1 MKAEY
6 LTHMGDDLMVVNA
19 ARVSFDKQSTWLNSP
34 PKLYEVR
41 DAEETYER
49 WEVEWML
56 NAKDQKLIEYL
67 AANNH
72 WTPFSHP
79 QIQFR
84 ITVPFFVA
92 NQLKRHVV
100 GLSVNEVSRR
110 YVDDA
115 PEFYVPEYW
124 RQRPEG
130 SVKQGSSDEEV
141 EVSAGIHYAYCRF
154 LDVARNLYDEMLER
168 GTAPEMARMVL
179 PQSTYTSWIWTGSLM
194 AFLRIYKQRSHPH
207 AQREVKIIADQIGET
222 LKTYFPYSF
231 YAWNSSEGE
240 SMKENL

>member
-6 LTHMGDDLMVVNA
+6 ITHMGDDLMVVNA
-19 ARVSFDKQSTWLNSP
+19 ARVSFDKQSEWVYGEEM
-34 PKLYEVR
+34 LYSDSDQDCIMSYRRLSE
-41 DAEETYER
+41 
-49 WEVEWML
+49 
-56 NAKDQKLIEYL
+56 KDQKLIKYL
-67 AANNH
+67 AKNGH

-130 SVKQGSSDEEV
+130 SVKQGSSDQEV
-141 EVSAGIHYAYCRF
+141 EVSAGIHDAYCRF

-207 AQREVKIIADQIGET
+207 AQKEVKIIADQIGEA
-222 LKTYFPYSF
+222 LKTHFPYSF
-231 YAWNSSEGE
+231 EAWNTIEGE
-240 SMKENL
+240 SESGT